1 MKHAILIILLSFPLF
16 NDTEPPTIEKVW
28 EISEGLEFPESA
40 VYDKEN
46 NVLYVSN
53 YKRFMRN
60 GSSYSDCSISKVD
73 LNGQILDKESIPNLS
88 SPTGL
93 FLKDGLLYIV
103 ERFGIAI
110 YDIENDKMKAR
121 HHIKHNFFINDI
133 TLDKENN
140 MYITE
145 SGNNMLYRI
154 KENKVTSWIQ
164 SDSIGNANGI
174 SFIDDKLYIGVN
186 EDGFLKTIDTKTKQI
201 SNVYHLGEGNIDGIK
216 KRGNQLLISL
226 YEKGMRLID
235 ENGEIIEFANTASTG
250 LHCADFEYIP
260 HKDMII
266 VPSLFDN
273 TLTAYKFKG

>member
-1 MKHAILIILLSFPLF
+1 MKHAILIILLSLVVF
-16 NDTEPPTIEKVW
+16 NDTEPPVIEKVW
-28 EISEGLEFPESA
+28 EISEGLAFPESV
-40 VYDKEN
+40 VYDKET

-53 YKRFMRN
+53 YKRFVRN
-60 GSSYSDCSISKVD
+60 GSSYADCSISKVD
-73 LNGQILDKESIPNLS
+73 LKGQIIDKNWIPNLS

-110 YDIENDKMKAR
+110 YDIENDTMKTR
-121 HHIKHNFFINDI
+121 HRIKHDFLINDV
-133 TLDKENN
+133 TVDNENN
-140 MYITE
+140 IYITE
-145 SGNNMLYRI
+145 AGNNTLYRI
-154 KENKVTSWIQ
+154 KESKVSSWIE
-164 SDSIGNANGI
+164 SDSISNANGI
-174 SFIDDKLYIGVN
+174 AFIDDKIYIGVN
-186 EDGFLKTIDTKTKQI
+186 GDGFLKTIDTKTKQI
-201 SNVYHLGEGNIDGIK
+201 SNVYHLGDGNIDGIK

-235 ENGEIIEFANTASTG
+235 EHGKIIAFLNTTSTG

-273 TLTAYKFKG
+273 TLTAYTFKD

>member
-1 MKHAILIILLSFPLF
+1 MKHAILIFLLSFPIF
-16 NDTEPPTIEKVW
+16 NHTRPPVIEKVW
-28 EISEGLEFPESA
+28 EISEGLEFPESV
-40 VYDKEN
+40 VYDEEN
-46 NVLYVSN
+46 NLLYVSN
-53 YKRFMRN
+53 YKRFVRN
-60 GSSYSDCSISKVD
+60 GSSYADCSISKVD
-73 LNGQILDKESIPNLS
+73 LNGRIIDKDWIPHLS

-103 ERFGIAI
+103 ERFGVAI
-110 YDIENDKMKAR
+110 YDIENDEMKAR
-121 HHIKHNFFINDI
+121 HRIKHDFLINDI
-133 TLDKENN
+133 TLDNENN
-140 MYITE
+140 IYVTE
-145 SGNNMLYRI
+145 AGSNTLYRI
-154 KENKVTSWIQ
+154 KENKVTSWIK
-164 SDSIGNANGI
+164 SDSIGDANGI

-186 EDGFLKTIDTKTKQI
+186 EDGFLKSIDTKTKQI

-235 ENGEIIEFANTASTG
+235 EHGEIMEFANTASTG

-273 TLTAYKFKG
+273 TLTAYKFKH

>member
-1 MKHAILIILLSFPLF
+1 MKYAILIILLSFPSF
-16 NDTEPPTIEKVW
+16 NDTEPPVIEKIW
-28 EISEGLEFPESA
+28 QISKGLEFPESV

-53 YKRFMRN
+53 YKRFVRN
-60 GSSYSDCSISKVD
+60 GSSYADCSISKVG
-73 LNGQILDKESIPNLS
+73 LNGQIIDKNWIPNLS

-110 YDIENDKMKAR
+110 YDIKNDKMKAR
-121 HHIKHNFFINDI
+121 HRIKHNFLINDI
-133 TLDKENN
+133 TVDNENN
-140 MYITE
+140 MYVTE
-145 SGNNMLYRI
+145 AGNNTLYRI
-154 KENKVTSWIQ
+154 KENKVTSWIK
-164 SDSIGNANGI
+164 SDSIGDANGI
-174 SFIDDKLYIGVN
+174 SFIDDKIYIGVN
-186 EDGFLKTIDTKTKQI
+186 KDGFLKSIDTKTKQI
-201 SNVYHLGEGNIDGIK
+201 SNVYHLGKGNIDGIK

-273 TLTAYKFKG
+273 TLTAYKFKD